1 MSGQNPFGVTG
12 RSRGSGTRPHLSI
25 SVAMATYN
33 SERFLAEQLESLLHQ
48 TRQPDEL
55 IVSDD
60 GSTDRTCE
68 LIQSFAAKAPFPVQ
82 LLANIRNLGVN
93 GNFDR
98 AIAACRGGLVF
109 PCDHDDVWLPQKIE
123 RIADVLEQ
131 NTTAVMLISNS
142 EIVDPELRST
152 GRSLYTLRFP
162 QTEKLHPKGVT
173 TIRFLLTSWAVA
185 GHTMAFRRVPALAMP
200 ASRIAADCTYD
211 FTRAIV
217 AGATHDIVT
226 IPDRLT
232 KYRRHQAQVTSE
244 WSLPPTPVERLRRK
258 VRNIFASDKNAISE
272 SRKFVRDLLQICDGL
287 RGLGADHD
295 VTEFLRQRAEMVRFQ
310 ANLRLRPRVQRVP
323 GIVLGLVGGRYHK
336 YAGGLLTAL
345 QDACLSPTTELAR

>member
-1 MSGQNPFGVTG
+1 MSGEEARVAVGGERAFASSA
-12 RSRGSGTRPHLSI
+12 RLSL

-33 SERFLAEQLESLLHQ
+33 GERYLAEQLESLLRQ

-68 LIQSFAAKAPFPVQ
+68 LIRSFAAKAPFPVR
-82 LLANIRNLGVN
+82 LLANSRNLGVN

-98 AIAACRGGLVF
+98 AIAACRGGIVF

-123 RIADVLEQ
+123 RMADILERHE
-131 NTTAVMLISNS
+131 TAVMLISNS
-142 EIVDPELRST
+142 EIVDQDLRST
-152 GRSLYTLRFP
+152 GRSLYTVRFP
-162 QTEKLHPKGVT
+162 QTERLHHRGVET
-173 TIRFLLTSWAVA
+173 VRFLLTSWAVA

-200 ASRIAADCTYD
+200 AGRIAADCTYD
-211 FTRAIV
+211 FVRALV

-226 IPDRLT
+226 IPDQLT

-244 WSLPPTPVERLRRK
+244 WSLPPTPMERLRRK
-258 VRNIFASDKNAISE
+258 LRNIFASEKNTLSE
-272 SRKFVRDLLQICDGL
+272 SRKFVRDLLQVHDGL
-287 RGLGADHD
+287 RELGADHD
-295 VTEFLRQRAEMVRFQ
+295 VTEFLQQRADMVLFQ

-323 GIVLGLVGGRYHK
+323 GIVLGLLGGRYHK
-336 YAGGLLTAL
+336 YAGGVLTAL